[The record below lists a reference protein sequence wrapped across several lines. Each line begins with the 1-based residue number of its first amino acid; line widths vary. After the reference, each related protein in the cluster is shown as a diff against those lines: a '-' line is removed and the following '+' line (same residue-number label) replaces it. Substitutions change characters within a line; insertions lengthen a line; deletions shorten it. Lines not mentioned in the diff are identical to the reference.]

1 MFPGSNLLGDP
12 VSISLLG
19 VSLFLH
25 VTRVS
30 VSICV
35 SVSWLLKQGYYATYY
50 ATLQKCEEENI
61 NRQTALWKHRRLSSI
76 NKWLHPLYLLGQESS
91 YQITLLW
98 RDLVLL
104 LPAHHRQLGKAITS
118 MTIMNFTSQN

>member
-35 SVSWLLKQGYYATYY
+35 SVSWLLKQGYYAT
-50 ATLQKCEEENI
+50 LQKCEKENI
-61 NRQTALWKHRRLSSI
+61 NRQKALWKHRRLSLI
-76 NKWLHPLYLLGQESS
+76 NKWLRSSVSPPPRIQLPDYTSLERTGATASSPSPPTGKSYNFNDNYELY
-91 YQITLLW
+91 
-98 RDLVLL
+98 
-104 LPAHHRQLGKAITS
+104 
-118 MTIMNFTSQN
+118 FTKLICA